1 MTTRGPPTSRDAG
14 LLRAFQGLGLSDL
27 ALAPPP
33 RLKPPDNKA
42 GANHAAHT
50 AGAARLPMQ
59 TASVS
64 YGLERLER
72 ALMTTRRPT
81 ADVSRDYGRGRPP
94 DSGRGHDNYPKR
106 AAPAP
111 AMHEQDLPRPQ
122 QLLLPESENRRK
134 GWSPPLASPLQV
146 APTVDGVLHTH
157 VPAPT
162 LEPAVQHPP
171 SRLPSPGVPPSP
183 HIRSVAE
190 RSLLSQ
196 LVSPC
201 DAAVDPPSATRPSRT
216 PGRDR
221 TRRCRWAPNPVSSSI
236 AEEGSMACGATDTSA
251 SASAAVVGA
260 QDRVPA
266 QTPPHVAAMY
276 RALLNR
282 RAAADSGR

>member
-1 MTTRGPPTSRDAG
+1 MS
-14 LLRAFQGLGLSDL
+14 
-27 ALAPPP
+27 
-33 RLKPPDNKA
+33 
-42 GANHAAHT
+42 
-50 AGAARLPMQ
+50 
-59 TASVS
+59 
-64 YGLERLER
+64 
-72 ALMTTRRPT
+72 TRRPT
-81 ADVSRDYGRGRPP
+81 ADVSRDAGRGRHPE
-94 DSGRGHDNYPKR
+94 SGRGHDNYPKR

-111 AMHEQDLPRPQ
+111 AVHGAGFAIATAAAAAREREQAQRPE
-122 QLLLPESENRRK
+122 PAAGITIASRTYCGRR
-134 GWSPPLASPLQV
+134 A
-146 APTVDGVLHTH
+146 AHT

-196 LVSPC
+196 LVPPC

-221 TRRCRWAPNPVSSSI
+221 TRRCRWAPNPASSSI
-236 AEEGSMACGATDTSA
+236 AEEGSAARGATDTSA
-251 SASAAVVGA
+251 SASAAVVGRE
-260 QDRVPA
+260 DRVA

-282 RAAADSGR
+282 RAQLLTVALSLHGR